1 MHMCFIS
8 LGRYLGI
15 RNPLRTRHTST
26 KRMVGFKIAAVWLL
40 AMLVSSSIT
49 VLGKIRFLN
58 VLPYAFDSFEII
70 VRSENNNRNWGKEI
84 GTKYDRKTESDI
96 RKKSVSLERQVKW
109 ETCTRI
115 LLFLLLLLLAILS
128 EAKAARYSKLFRIQW
143 NRDRG
148 LVDKRLRFC
157 PTGVSFFESRERGE
171 EKIALHPFNLAS
183 PFFLS
188 KLSLNPKISI
198 LIFHIST
205 FFDRSYSPIKLI
217 VKVLDLKKIVVQL
230 NVSLYRSGFDEIKR
244 LYTRFQWF
252 WWSK

>member
-1 MHMCFIS
+1 MNVAGYWPFGVVWCNVYVTCDVLACSASIMHMCFIS

-84 GTKYDRKTESDI
+84 GTKTGSDI
-96 RKKSVSLERQVKW
+96 RKESVSLERQVKW

-171 EKIALHPFNLAS
+171 EKCIAPFQYCL
-183 PFFLS
+183 PLFFIQT
-188 KLSLNPKISI
+188 IS
-198 LIFHIST
+198 
-205 FFDRSYSPIKLI
+205 
-217 VKVLDLKKIVVQL
+217 
-230 NVSLYRSGFDEIKR
+230 
-244 LYTRFQWF
+244 
-252 WWSK
+252 

>member
-84 GTKYDRKTESDI
+84 GTKTESDI
-96 RKKSVSLERQVKW
+96 RKESVSLERQVKW

-115 LLFLLLLLLAILS
+115 LLFLLLLLAILS

-183 PFFLS
+183 PFFYPNL
-188 KLSLNPKISI
+188 I
-198 LIFHIST
+198 LKFPS
-205 FFDRSYSPIKLI
+205 
-217 VKVLDLKKIVVQL
+217 
-230 NVSLYRSGFDEIKR
+230 
-244 LYTRFQWF
+244 
-252 WWSK
+252 